1 MCECCSGDVL
11 VSTETQRDMSV
22 DFGPVSLDKDT
33 EPVTWM
39 ENARDLVDRLEWS
52 VDNPLGI
59 LAAFDDKLDDI
70 SPEFEAS
77 IVADG
82 IQVPVFVQE
91 DYPVSEI
98 VWTGNDYVNEFRGRL
113 STLRNGHHRLLVAWI
128 YNLDVPVAEYN
139 PSAMRYAETSR
150 RDLPSGWP
158 DNGGWLEQ

>member
-1 MCECCSGDVL
+1 MCTYRSNDVL
-11 VSTETQRDMSV
+11 VSTQTQRDMSV
-22 DFGPVSLDKDT
+22 DFGPVSLAKDDT

-39 ENARDLVDRLEWS
+39 ENARDLVDRIEWS

-70 SPEFEAS
+70 SPEFETS
-77 IVADG
+77 IVRDG

-91 DYPVSEI
+91 DYPVHED
-98 VWTGNDYVNEFRGRL
+98 VWNDNGGWRTEFRGRL
-113 STLRNGHHRLLVAWI
+113 ATLRNGHHRLLVAWI

-139 PSAMRYAETSR
+139 PVAMQNAESSR

-158 DNGGWLEQ
+158 GWEA